1 MARVLVVEDD
11 AGLRELWVVVLREAG
26 HEVVE
31 ARDGAQAFD
40 RMKTEPSAVI
50 LDLAMPV
57 VDGYEFLRQLRAS
70 SRYASV
76 PVIVVSGTA
85 TGKWSLRVGADRY
98 LAKPFEVDALTSL
111 VGEMVRT
118 PSALARHGPVAHE

>member
-11 AGLRELWVVVLREAG
+11 ADLRELWVVVLRAAG

-31 ARDGAQAFD
+31 ARDGAQAYD
-40 RMKTEPSAVI
+40 RMKRKPSAVV

-57 VDGYEFLRQLRAS
+57 VDGYEFLRQLRSS

-85 TGKWSLRVGADRY
+85 TGKWSLRLGADRY
-98 LAKPFEVDALTSL
+98 LAKPFEIDALTSL
-111 VGEMVRT
+111 VGEVTRT
-118 PSALARHGPVAHE
+118 I

>member
-11 AGLRELWVVVLREAG
+11 ADLRELFAIVLRDAG

-31 ARDGAQAFD
+31 ARDGAQGFD
-40 RMKTEPSAVI
+40 RMKTGPSAVV
-50 LDLAMPV
+50 LDLMMPV
-57 VDGYEFLRQLRAS
+57 VDGYEFLKQLRSS

-76 PVIVVSGTA
+76 PVIVVSGTP
-85 TGKWSLRVGADRY
+85 TGNWSLRVGADRY

-111 VGEMVRT
+111 VGEVT
-118 PSALARHGPVAHE
+118 QTG

>member
-11 AGLRELWVVVLREAG
+11 ADLRELCAIVLRDAG

-40 RMKTEPSAVI
+40 RMKTEPSAVV
-50 LDLAMPV
+50 LDLLMPV
-57 VDGYEFLRQLRAS
+57 VDGYEFLKQIRSS

-85 TGKWSLRVGADRY
+85 SGKWSLRVGADRY
-98 LAKPFEVDALTSL
+98 LAKPFDVDVLTSL
-111 VGEMVRT
+111 VGEVIQT
-118 PSALARHGPVAHE
+118 G